1 MTDHAGD
8 RLAVPAL
15 CATRRAVLL
24 GAGATGAVVFLAAC
38 GGGSGSS
45 SGTSTGNAGPP
56 EPAGPAVPSTTGDP
70 GVIAKV
76 SDVPVGGGAV
86 VGAVLLVQPTAGVI
100 KAFNAHC
107 KHLGTIVDPPENG
120 VVTCPA
126 HGSQYRAADGSLLR
140 GPATSG
146 LTPIA
151 VKVEGGSILFA

>member
-1 MTDHAGD
+1 MTDYASD
-8 RLAVPAL
+8 RVAVPAL

-38 GGGSGSS
+38 GGSGGS
-45 SGTSTGNAGPP
+45 SGTPTGNAGTS
-56 EPAGPAVPSTTGDP
+56 GPAAPATTGDP
-70 GVIAKV
+70 GVIARV

-100 KAFNAHC
+100 KAFDAHC
-107 KHLGTIVDPPENG
+107 KHLGTIVDPPDHG

-151 VKVEGGSILFA
+151 VKVEGGSILHA